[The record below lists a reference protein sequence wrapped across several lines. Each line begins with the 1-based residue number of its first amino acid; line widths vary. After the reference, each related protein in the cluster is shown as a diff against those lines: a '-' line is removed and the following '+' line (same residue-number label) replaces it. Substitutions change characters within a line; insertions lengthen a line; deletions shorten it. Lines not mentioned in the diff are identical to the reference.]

1 VALSRASEVAE
12 AIRTYPGVSRKSA
25 ISGVTSKLPTDGFA
39 HVIAAE
45 GEDAAVLDYGEFC
58 VLFAADGIM
67 ESLVRDA
74 PYYAGYFGVL
84 VNVNDIAA
92 MGGRA
97 MGMTDVLSISDKAV
111 RDEVLRGMAE
121 GVRQFGVPFVGGHTH
136 PDCGY
141 NALDVSVVGKV
152 AKEDVMLSSTARPG
166 DDIVMVSDLA
176 GHYPDAVPYAYVS
189 TEHRSDDIVRRQM
202 EAAAEVAERHLA
214 HACKDISNP
223 GSVGTLGMMME
234 CSGTGCT
241 VDLDRIPRPDG
252 VDEIRWVTT
261 YQGCGFV
268 FSCSPE
274 NSAEIISIFEAVS
287 CSGAVVGR
295 VDDTGVMRLEAE
307 GESSVVFD
315 FSKDVITGIRSK
327 KR

>member
-1 VALSRASEVAE
+1 LSRASEVAE
-12 AIRTYPGVSRKSA
+12 AVRAYPGVARKSS
-25 ISGVTSKLPTDGFA
+25 ISGVTSKFPTDGFA

-45 GEDAAVLDYGEFC
+45 GEDAAVLDYGDYC

-97 MGMTDVLSISDKAV
+97 MGMTDVLSIADKAV
-111 RDEVLRGMAE
+111 RDEVLRGMVE

-136 PDCGY
+136 PDCRY

-166 DDIVMVSDLA
+166 DDVVMVIDIE
-176 GHYPDAVPYAYVS
+176 GHYPDAIPYAFLS
-189 TEHRSDDIVRRQM
+189 TEHRSDEIVRGQM
-202 EAAAEVAERHLA
+202 EAAAEVAEKHLA

-223 GSVGTLGMMME
+223 GAIGTLGMMME
-234 CSGTGCT
+234 CSGTGCSIY
-241 VDLDRIPRPDG
+241 LDRIPRPEG
-252 VDEIRWVTT
+252 VGEIQWVTT

-274 NSAEIISIFEAVS
+274 HSEEIISIFDSVC
-287 CSGAVVGR
+287 CSGAVVGM
-295 VDDTGVMRLEAE
+295 VDGTGVMRLEAD

-315 FSKDVITGIRSK
+315 FSKDVITGIRPK
-327 KR
+327 K